1 MNGQGH
7 LNLSTT
13 TTTNSRTTTAA
24 GMQSTRSTAAMAI
37 GSSVKKTQWITPTY
51 VGTQNNGYLTSEDR
65 RRIAQGKA
73 LCSHDHIRPVGERAT
88 TYVRSY
94 ESPLLV
100 RWIVQIDK
108 KANGPVKFSFLLGSK
123 INWN

>member
-13 TTTNSRTTTAA
+13 TTTNSRTTTTA
-24 GMQSTRSTAAMAI
+24 GMQSTRSTTAMAI
-37 GSSVKKTQWITPTY
+37 GSSVKTQWITPTY

-108 KANGPVKFSFLLGSK
+108 KANEPVKFSFLLGSK